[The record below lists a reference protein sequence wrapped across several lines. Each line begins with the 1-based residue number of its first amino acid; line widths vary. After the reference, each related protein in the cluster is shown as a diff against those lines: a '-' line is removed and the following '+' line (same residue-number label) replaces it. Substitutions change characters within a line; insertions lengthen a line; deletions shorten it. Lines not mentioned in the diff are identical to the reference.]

1 MGMDGG
7 AYTFVFIG
15 RLSERLPRT
24 QLDYESR
31 SIASDVLLVIA
42 PMATEWI
49 MKMDGQISMVRL
61 STVRS
66 ALLLVCYGLLAC
78 GVAGKLQGD
87 EKSSAP
93 VLGRT
98 IAELKASDW
107 QGREHLLQEYQSHKI
122 LVVAFLGT
130 ECPLVKQYAGR
141 LTEIREKF
149 KADGVEVIGINS
161 NVQDSL
167 EEIGSFV
174 RRQKIDFPML
184 KDPDGKIAER
194 FGATRTP
201 EVFVLDSSR
210 AICYYGRIDDQFGVG
225 YVKPQPE
232 SSDLTLAI
240 SELLGGGKVGT
251 PHQPA
256 PGCRIG
262 RHRIQESNPLDAE
275 VTFSK
280 QIVRILQERCI
291 ECHREGEI
299 GPMDL
304 TNYSEVAGWAE
315 MIQEVIHDGRMPPWH
330 ASPSHGT
337 FANDRSMSEEEI
349 QLIDRWVAA
358 GVPEGDRNDLPEP
371 QKYIAGWQLPK
382 EPDLVVQM
390 ADKPYKVPARGDVRY
405 QYFRVDPGFKED
417 KWLKAAEI
425 LPSNRAV
432 VHHVLVFVREKG
444 GFEGLEGERGFL
456 VGYVPGTRVGPYPDG
471 LAKRIPAGSELVFQV
486 HYTPIGTPQEDLTK
500 LGMIFAEPASVQYE
514 VITTSAVQ
522 VRLNIPP
529 GEANYQTAATTPE
542 ELPESDLL
550 LMSPHMH
557 LRGKAFRYTLLK
569 PDGTREVLLDVPKY
583 DFNWQ
588 TAYWLKE
595 PLRVPAGAKMY
606 CEAVFDNSTENLN
619 NPDPTARVRWG
630 DQTYEEMM
638 IGYFDLAVKRSAAK
652 EASSKKPKVPIEMIQ
667 AASKRWDKNGD
678 KLLERS
684 EVPERWHVL
693 FDRLDENKD
702 GKIDE
707 SEIANANNDSKD

>member
-1 MGMDGG
+1 MLRNVIVVVCLGL
-7 AYTFVFIG
+7 FVCG
-15 RLSERLPRT
+15 
-24 QLDYESR
+24 
-31 SIASDVLLVIA
+31 
-42 PMATEWI
+42 
-49 MKMDGQISMVRL
+49 
-61 STVRS
+61 S
-66 ALLLVCYGLLAC
+66 AGLQA
-78 GVAGKLQGD
+78 D
-87 EKSSAP
+87 EGTPSP
-93 VLGRT
+93 ILGRA
-98 IAELKASDW
+98 IAELKAIDW
-107 QGREHLLQEYQSHKI
+107 QGREHQLHEYQSQKV

-141 LTEIREKF
+141 LMEIRDKF
-149 KADGVEVIGINS
+149 KSEGVEVIGINS

-167 EEIGSFV
+167 EEIGAFG
-174 RRQKIDFPML
+174 RRQKIDFPLL
-184 KDPDGKIAER
+184 KDPDGKIAQR

-201 EVFVLDSSR
+201 EVFVLDSNR
-210 AICYYGRIDDQFGVG
+210 TIAYYGRIDDQFGVG

-232 SSDLTLAI
+232 SQELVLALNT
-240 SELLGGGKVGT
+240 LLGGGKVET

-262 RHRIQESNPLDAE
+262 RHRVEENQQVNPE
-275 VTFSK
+275 ITFNK
-280 QIVRILQERCI
+280 QIVRILQKRCI

-330 ASPSHGT
+330 ASPNYGN

-371 QKYIAGWQLPK
+371 KKYVTGWQLPK
-382 EPDLVVQM
+382 EPDMVVQM
-390 ADKPYKVPARGDVRY
+390 ADKPFQVPARGDVRY
-405 QYFRVDPGFKED
+405 QYFRVDPGFTED

-425 LPSNRAV
+425 LPSNPAV

-444 GFEGLEGERGFL
+444 SFEGLEAERGFL

-471 LAKRIPAGSELVFQV
+471 LAKRIPAGSELIFQV

-500 LGMIFAEPASVQYE
+500 LGMIFAEPDSIQQE
-514 VITTSAVQ
+514 VVTTSAVQ

-529 GEANYQTAATTPE
+529 GEANYQTNATTPE
-542 ELPESDLL
+542 ELPESELL

-569 PDGTREVLLDVPKY
+569 PDGTREILLDVPKY

-588 TAYWLKE
+588 TAYWLSE
-595 PLRVPAGAKMY
+595 PLKIPAGSKMY
-606 CEAVFDNSTENLN
+606 CEAVFDNSEENLN
-619 NPDPTARVRWG
+619 NPDPSARVRWG

-638 IGYFDLAVKRSAAK
+638 IGYFDIAVKRSAAR
-652 EASSKKPKVPIEMIQ
+652 ESKPKKSKVPVEMIQ
-667 AASKRWDKNGD
+667 AAAKRWDKNGD

-693 FDRLDENKD
+693 FDRLDENRD
-702 GKIDE
+702 GKIE
-707 SEIANANNDSKD
+707 EAEIANANNDSNG